1 MYAFLQRLQGRR
13 EENSPANLKQLSLVL
28 GIFLHLSWK
37 MEEVLATSPLVAK
50 GQLSRCLICR

>member
-13 EENSPANLKQLSLVL
+13 EGNSPANLEQLCLVL

-37 MEEVLATSPLVAK
+37 MDGVLGTSSLVAK
-50 GQLSRCLICR
+50 GQLSHCLICR